1 MNEHKSKIEWDSLV
15 YHIEF
20 NLDKKVHY
28 DTEYSKN
35 LIRHCSINNLLKNY
49 NEELLKHDVNY
60 WVNLIYEER
69 EFIYKYL
76 EVYRLLKDFYNIP
89 EDVIEDLKVNYFNKD
104 YKHKLLNEPL
114 KNITDEVL
122 IKYYGSTDTHVY
134 KIGTKTDDVVQQFTI
149 NYIKAR
155 NPVEARL
162 EAEKEF
168 GFSEK
173 INDLSFSGN
182 PMHVFVEQILDVNLE
197 YNKISEIKTDIEA
210 FIVRKKRL
218 KEKLKSLIQEI

>member
-1 MNEHKSKIEWDSLV
+1 MNEDKVKIKWDSLV

-49 NEELLKHDVNY
+49 NEELLKHDVDY

-76 EVYRLLKDFYNIP
+76 EVYRILKDFYSIP
-89 EDVIEDLKVNYFNKD
+89 EGVIEYLKLNYFNKD
-104 YKHKLLNEPL
+104 YKQKLISSSL
-114 KNITDEVL
+114 KDVTDEVL
-122 IKYYGSTDTHVY
+122 IKHYGVTDTHIY
-134 KIGTKTDDVVQQFTI
+134 KIGTKTDGVVQQFTI

-173 INDLSFSGN
+173 INDLSFSGT

-197 YNKISEIKTDIEA
+197 HKKITEIKTDIEA
-210 FIVRKKRL
+210 FIVRKERL
-218 KEKLKSLIQEI
+218 KEKLESLM

>member
-1 MNEHKSKIEWDSLV
+1 MNEDKSKIEWDSLV

-35 LIRHCSINNLLKNY
+35 LIRHCSINNLLRDY
-49 NEELLKHDVNY
+49 NDELLKHDVDY
-60 WVNLIYEER
+60 WVNLIYGER

-76 EVYRLLKDFYNIP
+76 EVYRRLKDFYSIP
-89 EDVIEDLKVNYFNKD
+89 ENIIEYLKINYFNKN
-104 YKHKLLNEPL
+104 YKQKLISASL

-122 IKYYGSTDTHVY
+122 IKYYGATDIHIY
-134 KIGTKTDDVVQQFTI
+134 KIGTKTNDVIQEFTI

-162 EAEKEF
+162 EAEKEY

-173 INDLSFSGN
+173 INDLSFSGD
-182 PMHVFVEQILDVNLE
+182 PIHVFVEQILDVNLE
-197 YNKISEIKTDIEA
+197 YKRISEIKTDIEA
-210 FIVRKKRL
+210 FILRKKRL
-218 KEKLKSLIQEI
+218 QEKLEDLMLEN